1 MDRAQR
7 SSRETSAKEEPD
19 RICDGELLELGPEPW
34 AMPGDPRTDAAAN
47 RRRFERLN
55 YLKCVRLT
63 ELDDF
68 GNPAASWE
76 CRVVDLSRGGLG
88 VRSRRMV
95 HKGRSILIEFPNV
108 AGKTKLLFGVV
119 RQSRYA
125 EGEGYVIGVEFQAI
139 PKTPAVRSWLDQRGL
154 AA

>member
-1 MDRAQR
+1 MDHAQR

-34 AMPGDPRTDAAAN
+34 AMPGDPCTDAAAN